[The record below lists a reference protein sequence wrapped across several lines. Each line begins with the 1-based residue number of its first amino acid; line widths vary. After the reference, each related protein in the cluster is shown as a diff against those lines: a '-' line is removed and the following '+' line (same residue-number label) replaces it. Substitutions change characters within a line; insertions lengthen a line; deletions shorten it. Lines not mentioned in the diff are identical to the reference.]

1 MMGHHKKHEA
11 GLGQVQDLRNRHEA
25 DRDPVRDHL
34 KGHLKK
40 HEVGLDQVRD
50 PRNWH
55 EADLDRAPDH
65 PKDHHKR
72 LEADRDLDPGRQQQ
86 QEAGKFFYKIS
97 YYTATVA

>member
-25 DRDPVRDHL
+25 DPVLD
-34 KGHLKK
+34 HLKK

-50 PRNWH
+50 PRNRH
-55 EADLDRAPDH
+55 EADLDQALDH

-72 LEADRDLDPGRQQQ
+72 LEADRDLDLGRQQL
-86 QEAGKFFYKIS
+86 QEAGL
-97 YYTATVA
+97 ALQHEVGLDHAQDQNPQ

>member
-25 DRDPVRDHL
+25 DRDPVLDHH

-50 PRNWH
+50 PRNRH
-55 EADLDRAPDH
+55 EADLDRALDHPKDH

-72 LEADRDLDPGRQQQ
+72 LEADRDLDLGRQQL
-86 QEAGKFFYKIS
+86 QEAGKFFYKIP
-97 YYTATVA
+97 